1 MDVVRPTDVLIRG
14 IPIYS
19 VYDREG
25 IALKENEL
33 ASSRNE
39 PAWQSGLPCGSDS
52 SIRIAYYPSNVLNAI
67 WHLAV
72 PQTIQ
77 LPPHSD

>member
-1 MDVVRPTDVLIRG
+1 MEVIRPTDVPIRG
-14 IPIYS
+14 IPFYS

-25 IALKENEL
+25 IALKKNEL
-33 ASSRNE
+33 ASGRSE
-39 PAWQSGLPCGSDS
+39 PTWQSGVPCGGDS
-52 SIRIAYYPSNVLNAI
+52 SIRIAYYPSNVLNVI

-77 LPPHSD
+77 LPPHSG